1 MRQAQRDSR
10 GPHHRGVHRLCDP
23 LTEEVDPMTT
33 SPNKTILISGASI
46 AGPALAYWLHKYGFH
61 VTVVEKAR
69 AVRGGGYPIDLRGIA
84 MDAAARM
91 GLREQLMEAHIRTRK
106 LSFVD
111 RSGKIVGSVR
121 PESITGGVEGR
132 DIEVPR
138 GVLTTMLWE
147 ITRDDV
153 EYIFDD
159 SIESLVDSDGGVDVT
174 FRSGAKRTFDL
185 VVGADGL
192 HSNVRRL
199 VFGAESQFERY
210 IGRYFVGFMTENRL
224 KLSREGL
231 CLNAPTGHTVVEYG
245 VGDAPPMVHA
255 FLSFSCAEP
264 PALGKRDLA
273 AQRKLFE
280 KEFADVGW
288 VTPQLLDSLR
298 RDDTAFFDTVSQ
310 IHMPTW
316 SKGRVVLVGDAGYAA
331 SFLSGQGSSLA
342 MVGAYVL
349 AGELASTPDHRTA
362 MASYERV
369 MRPFVAANQALVES
383 GRKTLAIESEWRL
396 KLRNLTLKI
405 VFPLLDKLKLGRF
418 IGRKNRAATTAIRL
432 PDYSSLVS

>member
-1 MRQAQRDSR
+1 
-10 GPHHRGVHRLCDP
+10 
-23 LTEEVDPMTT
+23 MTT
-33 SPNKTILISGASI
+33 APTRTILISGASI
-46 AGPALAYWLHKYGFH
+46 AGPVLAYWLHKYGFR
-61 VTVVEKAR
+61 VTVVEKAK
-69 AVRGGGYPIDLRGIA
+69 AVRGGGYPIDLRGTA

-91 GLREQLMEAHIRTRK
+91 GLREQLMEANIRTRK

-111 RSGKIVGSVR
+111 RNGKIVGSVR

-138 GVLTTMLWE
+138 GVLATMLAE

-159 SIESLVDSDGGVDVT
+159 SIDSLADHGSGVDVT
-174 FRSGAKRTFDL
+174 FKSGARRTFDL
-185 VVGADGL
+185 VAGADGL

-210 IGRYFVGFMTENRL
+210 LGRYFVGFMTENRL
-224 KLSREGL
+224 KLSREGM
-231 CLNAPTGHTVVEYG
+231 CLNAPTGHAVVQYA
-245 VGDAPPMVHA
+245 VGDEPPMVHG
-255 FLSFSCAEP
+255 FFIFSCAEP
-264 PALGKRDLA
+264 PPLGKRDLD

-280 KEFADVGW
+280 REFADVGW
-288 VTPQLLDSLR
+288 VAPQLLDSLR

-310 IHMPTW
+310 IHMPAW
-316 SKGRVVLVGDAGYAA
+316 SKGRVVLVGDAGYAP

-349 AGELASTPDHRTA
+349 AGELASNPDHRTA
-362 MASYERV
+362 MASYERIL
-369 MRPFVAANQALVES
+369 RPFVAANQALAEG
-383 GRKTLAIESEWRL
+383 GRQTLAVESEWRL
-396 KLRNLTLKI
+396 KLRNLTFQL

-432 PDYSSLVS
+432 PDYSALVSG

>member
-1 MRQAQRDSR
+1 
-10 GPHHRGVHRLCDP
+10 
-23 LTEEVDPMTT
+23 MTT
-33 SPNKTILISGASI
+33 SPNKKVLISGASI
-46 AGPALAYWLHKYGFH
+46 AGPVLAYWLHAYGFH
-61 VTVVEKAR
+61 VTVVEKAN
-69 AVRGGGYPIDLRGIA
+69 AVRGGGYPIDLRGTA

-91 GLREQLMEAHIRTRK
+91 GLRDKLMAANIRTRK

-132 DIEVPR
+132 DVEVLR
-138 GVLTTMLWE
+138 GVLASMLWE

-159 SIESLVDSDGGVDVT
+159 SIDSLVDHDGGVDVT
-174 FRSGAKRTFDL
+174 FKSGTKRTFDL

-210 IGRYFVGFMTENRL
+210 LGRYFVGFMADNRL
-224 KLSREGL
+224 KISRE
-231 CLNAPTGHTVVEYG
+231 CWCFNAPTGHNVVQYA
-245 VGDAPPMVHA
+245 VGDDPPMVHA
-255 FLSFSCAEP
+255 FFSFACAERP
-264 PALGKRDLA
+264 PVDRRDLE

-288 VTPQLLDSLR
+288 TAPQLMDPLR
-298 RDDTAFFDTVSQ
+298 QDDTAFFDAVSQ
-310 IHMPTW
+310 IHMPSW
-316 SKGRVVLVGDAGYAA
+316 SKGRVVLVGDAGYAP

-349 AGELASTPDHRTA
+349 AGELASNPDHRTA
-362 MASYERV
+362 MASYERIL
-369 MRPFVAANQALVES
+369 RPFVAANQALVEG
-383 GRKTLAIESEWRL
+383 GRRTLAIESRVQL
-396 KLRNLTLKI
+396 MIRNLTFKI
-405 VFPLLDKLKLGRF
+405 LFPLLDKLDLGRF
-418 IGRKNRAATTAIRL
+418 AGRKNRAATTAIRL
-432 PDYSSLVS
+432 PDYSALVTTA